1 MFHPTLTRLFAIF
14 LAIAACATVVFAA
27 PVGADNLMTR
37 GGVCTEKCSTGE
49 QLVEELSKL
58 RSDVK
63 TLFESTRCGLLLALT
78 ISASKLIMDDPHSG
92 GTNPAG
98 KIEHI
103 VSLFKESSSRI
114 ANMDKDQTGE
124 LNGQAETI
132 RNLLSNIK
140 AVGPTNRTGS
150 QLTFSQ
156 DAYGYIGEAVS
167 GPLTLFR
174 PIVEAVGEG
183 AVGLLSGL

>member
-1 MFHPTLTRLFAIF
+1 MFHLTLTRLFAIF
-14 LAIAACATVVFAA
+14 LAVAACATVVFAA
-27 PVGADNLMTR
+27 PVRADNLMTR

-49 QLVEELSKL
+49 KVVEELSKL

-63 TLFESTRCGLLLALT
+63 TLFESTRCGLLLAIT
-78 ISASKLIMDDPHSG
+78 ISPSKLIMDDPHSG

-132 RNLLSNIK
+132 RNLLSNIE
-140 AVGPTNRTGS
+140 A
-150 QLTFSQ
+150 

-167 GPLTLFR
+167 GPLTL
-174 PIVEAVGEG
+174 PNPLGEALGNGIKDPFSVLKEF
-183 AVGLLSGL
+183 LRD